1 MLREWRG
8 FLLLQGGYFIFSLCA
23 IFLKFASQEP
33 FLSPHFLLLYAAS
46 LACVFIFALIW
57 QQVLRK
63 YELMVAYAWRGTL
76 FLWTFLWA
84 VLFFGETV
92 TFNNLVGA
100 GIIFSGI
107 LLVVRSE

>member
-1 MLREWRG
+1 MRFLSWH
-8 FLLLQGGYFIFSLCA
+8 FLLLQCGYFIFSLPG
-23 IFLKFASQEP
+23 ILLKSGASYP
-33 FLSPHFLLLYAAS
+33 VFSSAFLLRYAGS
-46 LACVFIFALIW
+46 LLCVFLFALIW

-63 YELMVAYAWRGTL
+63 YELMVAYAWRGVL
-76 FLWTFLWA
+76 FLWIFLWA

-92 TFNNLVGA
+92 TFNNLLGA

>member
-1 MLREWRG
+1 MQIFSRP
-8 FLLLQGGYFIFSLCA
+8 FLLLQLGYFVFSLA
-23 IFLKFASQEP
+23 GIFLKKGSQHP
-33 FLSPHFLLLYAAS
+33 FLSFTFLACYAAT
-46 LACVFIFALIW
+46 LFCVFLFALIW